1 MFLVGCNDSDS
12 KKDNTETE
20 VKEETTITD
29 KKTEAETS
37 TPQADLE
44 QDFTNY
50 IEEIVVLAP
59 EEDRII
65 GLYASVTGLNYTN
78 DEVLYYTLYDEV
90 IPGYRQFIVELEA
103 IMPKNPRIRE
113 MHEVYIEAANMQY
126 NAFTLM
132 VSAIETQ
139 DMEKMTEANKG
150 LDEARALL
158 RDWLYEVDAIS
169 AETGVSLE

>member
-12 KKDNTETE
+12 KKEDTE
-20 VKEETTITD
+20 VKEETTPID
-29 KKTEAETS
+29 KKMETETT
-37 TPQADLE
+37 TPQANLE

-65 GLYASVTGLNYTN
+65 GLYASVTGLNYTS
-78 DEVLYYTLYDEV
+78 DEVLYYTLVDEV
-90 IPGYRQFIVELEA
+90 IPGYRQFTVELEA

-113 MHEVYIEAANMQY
+113 MHEVYIEAANLQY